1 MSDVSGLLS
10 RSQMLEILEIDDSFF
25 AGVAFADPF
34 IFNPSSSRI
43 IPLALVCHVQGMHCC
58 LHHNPVL

>member
-1 MSDVSGLLS
+1 
-10 RSQMLEILEIDDSFF
+10 MLEILEIDDSFF

-58 LHHNPVL
+58 LCHNPVS